1 LIVEEKRMFTR
12 QLKSVSQLLALACM
26 VSIPLALC
34 AQDASK
40 PAAKAPAGD
49 PVSKWDI
56 FAGYS
61 YLHPSATVRLRGTV
75 TDYSSNGITNIYS
88 GSYNGSLDDDELGGI
103 LSGAYFFNRYI
114 GVQLEGAYHDSW
126 ESNNG
131 VTTGAGGVIVRDPR
145 GRFTPFAHVLVG
157 GARVHG
163 YGTEAVTLEGYTFP
177 VKNEY
182 FTPNTWS
189 LDVTAGGGVDYELT
203 HHWAIRLVQA
213 DYEYMNPE
221 FTTRSVGG
229 TYVDVNHVGH
239 TYIGSASV
247 GTLDINALRLSAGI
261 VYHGGVGAAPL
272 PVTLACS
279 ASPDSVYPGDPVTV
293 TAVAGNLDPRRNVI
307 YIWSGTGV
315 TGNGTTAAVDTSML
329 AAGSYTVNAT
339 VKEGRPGHEGQ
350 KPWQT
355 ASCSANFVVKAI
367 EPPTI
372 SCSASPSTIN
382 PGDTS
387 TVTAIGVSPQNRP
400 LTYSYSAAAG
410 SISGNGT
417 TATFNSAGAPIGPV
431 AINCTVTD
439 DKGQTATAPTSVTVG
454 TSAAHAEAL
463 CSISFA
469 NDQARPTR
477 VDNEAKACL
486 DEVAL
491 NLEKQPDAK
500 VVVVGND
507 NANEKARMHHLAAER
522 AVNTKAYLVNEKGID
537 PSRITV
543 MTGTTDDQKVEDYLV
558 PAGADFSADVQG
570 TTPVDEAVVHPVAR
584 KPLPARKHAKHAKHA
599 KKDM

>member
-1 LIVEEKRMFTR
+1 
-12 QLKSVSQLLALACM
+12 M

-40 PAAKAPAGD
+40 PTAKAPAGD
-49 PVSKWDI
+49 PASKWDI

-61 YLHPSATVRLRGTV
+61 YLHPSATVTLKGTI
-75 TDYSSNGITNIYS
+75 NGVS
-88 GSYNGSLDDDELGGI
+88 GSRNLGSPDDIDLGGI
-103 LSGAYFFNRYI
+103 LSGAYFFNRYL
-114 GVQLEGAYHDSW
+114 GVQLEGAYHNYDS
-126 ESNNG
+126 NDAF
-131 VTTGAGGVIVRDPR
+131 TTVAGGVIVRDP
-145 GRFTPFAHVLVG
+145 GAHFTPFAHVLVG
-157 GARVHG
+157 GARSHG
-163 YGTEAVTLEGYTFP
+163 NGGTYGGYNDVIEF
-177 VKNEY
+177 

-189 LDVTAGGGVDYELT
+189 LDATAGGGVDYELT

-213 DYEYMNPE
+213 DYEFMNPD
-221 FTTRSVGG
+221 FPTRSG
-229 TYVDVNHVGH
+229 TLYSGTHG
-239 TYIGSASV
+239 YPASGTV

-261 VYHGGVGAAPL
+261 VYHGGSFAPPV

-293 TAVAGNLDPRRNVI
+293 TAVAGNLDPKRNVI
-307 YIWSGTGV
+307 YIWSGSGV

-329 AAGSYTVNAT
+329 APGPYTVNAT
-339 VKEGRPGHEGQ
+339 VKEGKHGKEGQ

-355 ASCSANFVVKAI
+355 ASCSANFVVKQF

-387 TVTAIGVSPQNRP
+387 TVTAVGVSPQNRP

-439 DKGQTATAPTSVTVG
+439 DKGQTATAPTSVTIG
-454 TSAAHAEAL
+454 TPVAAAPHAEAL

-469 NDQARPTR
+469 NDKARPTR

-491 NLEKQPDAK
+491 DLQKQPDAK
-500 VVVVGND
+500 VVVVGE
-507 NANEKARMHHLAAER
+507 ANSAEKAPWKGHKHAKARNIAAER
-522 AVNTKAYLVNEKGID
+522 AVNTKAYLVTDKGID
-537 PSRITV
+537 PSRISV
-543 MTGTTDDQKVEDYLV
+543 VTGPTDDQKVEDYLV
-558 PAGADFSADVQG
+558 PAGADFSTDVQA
-570 TTPVDEAVVHPVAR
+570 TTPVNETVVKPVAR
-584 KPLPARKHAKHAKHA
+584 KPLPARKHAKKAEK
-599 KKDM
+599 

>member
-1 LIVEEKRMFTR
+1 MFTR

-40 PAAKAPAGD
+40 PVAKYHAGD
-49 PVSKWDI
+49 PASKWDI

-61 YLHPSATVRLRGTV
+61 YLQPNTTV
-75 TDYSSNGITNIYS
+75 TYPNPAY
-88 GSYNGSLDDDELGGI
+88 YLDDSDYPTASASADNINLGAI
-103 LSGAYFFNRYI
+103 LSGAYFFNRYV
-114 GVQLEGAYHDSW
+114 GVQLEGAYHNYDSND
-126 ESNNG
+126 SF
-131 VTTGAGGVIVRDPR
+131 VTGAGGVIVRDPM

-163 YGTEAVTLEGYTFP
+163 NGTYV
-177 VKNEY
+177 EY
-182 FTPNTWS
+182 FTPGTWGM
-189 LDVTAGGGVDYELT
+189 DVTAGGGVDYMLSQQ
-203 HHWAIRLVQA
+203 WAIRLVQA
-213 DYEYMNPE
+213 DYEFMNPDFPTRT
-221 FTTRSVGG
+221 FT
-229 TYVDVNHVGH
+229 VDG
-239 TYIGSASV
+239 YPYSYKV
-247 GTLDINALRLSAGI
+247 GTVDFNALRLSAGI
-261 VYHGGVGAAPL
+261 VYHGGVGAPL

-417 TATFNSAGAPIGPV
+417 TATFNSAGAPSGPV

-454 TSAAHAEAL
+454 TPAAHAEAL

-500 VVVVGND
+500 VVVVGD
-507 NANEKARMHHLAAER
+507 DDANEKAGMHHLAAER

-537 PSRITV
+537 PSRV
-543 MTGTTDDQKVEDYLV
+543 SVVTGSTDDQKVENYLV

-584 KPLPARKHAKHAKHA
+584 KHLPARKHAKHAKHA
-599 KKDM
+599 KKADM